1 MAFRVFKEFPEA
13 VIPVRGSAGAAGYD
27 LSSVVQKVVPAR
39 GRAVISTGLRIQV
52 PSDCYARIAPR
63 SGLAVKAG
71 INIGA
76 GVVDS
81 DYLGVVGVVV
91 FNQSDEDFEVQVG
104 DRIAQLICERIYTP
118 EWEEVSSLDGL
129 TETAR
134 GDSGFGSTGV

>member
-1 MAFRVFKEFPEA
+1 M
-13 VIPVRGSAGAAGYD
+13 
-27 LSSVVQKVVPAR
+27 
-39 GRAVISTGLRIQV
+39 
-52 PSDCYARIAPR
+52 
-63 SGLAVKAG
+63 KAG

>member
-13 VIPVRGSAGAAGYD
+13 VIPVRGSVGAAGYD